1 MMTKAETLAEL
12 LTKHRG
18 VKREISYLEAENSER
33 VVSYEELYQRALG
46 ILFHLQKL
54 GARPGDKLIIYLAN
68 NEQFLDAFWAGMLGG
83 IVPVPVAL
91 GISDEHKHKLL
102 RIAKKLG
109 KPFIYTD
116 RKTLDRI
123 GAFAGPA
130 GEQAVFDGLLS
141 RAFFAEQVDDISKA
155 GKVHAVGP
163 DDMAFIQFS
172 SGSTSEPKG
181 IVLTHRNILVNARGA
196 GEAARWDENDTCV
209 TWMPLTHDM
218 GLIGMHIMMYAHR
231 MNVHIMPTD
240 LFIRRPL
247 LWMTFCARKRATIT
261 SSPNFGYRH
270 YLKVLGDR
278 EPGDLDLSSVR
289 LIHNGAEPISV
300 ELADEFMTRLAP
312 AKLKRTAMYPVYGL
326 AEATLVVSFP
336 QPPEQMYES
345 IAVDRHGL
353 SVGQTPAL
361 LPKDHPDAL
370 TIMAVGQQVPY
381 TQVRIAGDDDQA
393 LPENH
398 IGHILISGDN
408 VTKGYFENPEAN
420 AKGFTAPDSNEIRW
434 LRTGD
439 LGMIQGGK
447 LFITGRAKEIIFVN
461 GQNYYPHDIES
472 IAIRAEGLELGKVVA
487 AGVRPKGAST
497 DDLIIFVLHRMDM
510 KEFLP
515 AATQVARLVN
525 EHTGLEVA
533 HVVPVKRIPKTT
545 SGKIQRHLLEDDY
558 LNGVYA
564 AELAELA
571 SLQRGGGSGRRR
583 EGHQHRDR
591 TAHQGHLRRGAG
603 AQYRRQRQPVRN
615 RRELA
620 EAHRDPRADRPRLAG
635 HGRPHRALRLPDHRR
650 AVTSSRRQVG
660 GNDLIGVHR
669 VDLRLGER
677 GVGRAVGK
685 QSPRPPAA
693 PAARGRQ
700 GRNGRR
706 RT

>member
-1 MMTKAETLAEL
+1 MITKAETLGEL
-12 LTKHRG
+12 LTNNRT
-18 VKREISYLEAENSER
+18 VKRTISYLESENSER
-33 VVSYEELYQRALG
+33 TVSYGELYERALG

-54 GARPGDKLIIYLAN
+54 GAKPGDKLIIYLAN

-130 GEQAVFDGLLS
+130 GEQATFDGLNS

-155 GKVHAVGP
+155 GKVHASRA

-181 IVLTHRNILVNARGA
+181 IVLTHRNILVNSHGA
-196 GEAARWDENDTCV
+196 GDACNWNENDV
-209 TWMPLTHDM
+209 NLTWMPLTHDM
-218 GLIGMHIMMYAHR
+218 GLIGMHIMMFHR
-231 MNVHIMPTD
+231 RMQLNVMPTE

-247 LWMTFCARKRATIT
+247 LWMTFAARKGATIT

-270 YLKVLGDR
+270 FLKVLGDR
-278 EPGDLDLSSVR
+278 DLGDLDLSSIR
-289 LIHNGAEPISV
+289 LIFNGAEPISV
-300 ELADEFMTRLAP
+300 ELAEEFMTRLAP
-312 AKLKRTAMYPVYGL
+312 AKLRREAMYPVYGL
-326 AEATLVVSFP
+326 AEATLCVSFP
-336 QPPEQMYES
+336 QPWLQTYQYVS
-345 IAVDRHGL
+345 VNRHEL
-353 SVGQTPAL
+353 NVGKQPAEL
-361 LPKDHPDAL
+361 AKDHPDAL
-370 TIMAVGQQVPY
+370 SIMAVGKSVPFNH
-381 TQVRIAGDDDQA
+381 VRIAGDDDRE

-420 AKGFTAPDSNEIRW
+420 AKGFTADGW

-439 LGMIQGGK
+439 LGMLRGGE

-472 IAIRAEGLELGKVVA
+472 IAIRTEGLELGKVVA

-497 DDLIIFVLHRMDM
+497 DDLILFVLHRMDM
-510 KEFLP
+510 NEFLP
-515 AATQVARLVN
+515 IATQVTRLVN

-558 LNGVYA
+558 VNGVYA
-564 AELAELA
+564 AELAELDA
-571 SLQRGGGSGRRR
+571 
-583 EGHQHRDR
+583 
-591 TAHQGHLRRGAG
+591 LRA
-603 AQYRRQRQPVRN
+603 A
-615 RRELA
+615 A
-620 EAHRDPRADRPRLAG
+620 EAAGGVKVTGTDIERKIKDICDAALERNISVDDNLFEIGASSLKLIEIHEQIDRVYPGL
-635 HGRPHRALRLPDHRR
+635 
-650 AVTSSRRQVG
+650 
-660 GNDLIGVHR
+660 
-669 VDLRLGER
+669 VDLTELFDFPTIAELSTHLE
-677 GVGRAVGK
+677 GK
-685 QSPRPPAA
+685 LAA
-693 PAARGRQ
+693 
-700 GRNGRR
+700 
-706 RT
+706 TV

>member
-1 MMTKAETLAEL
+1 MMTKAETLGEL
-12 LTKHRG
+12 LSNNRG
-18 VKREISYLEAENSER
+18 FKRVISYLEAENSER
-33 VVSYEELYQRALG
+33 VVSYDELYERALG
-46 ILFHLQKL
+46 ILFHLQKI
-54 GARPGDKLIIYLAN
+54 GAKPGDKLIIYLAN
-68 NEQFLDAFWAGMLGG
+68 NEQFLDAFWASMLGG

-130 GEQAVFDGLLS
+130 GEQPVFDGLAS
-141 RAFFAEQVDDISKA
+141 RSFFAEQVDDISKA
-155 GKVHAVGP
+155 GKVHAVKA
-163 DDMAFIQFS
+163 DDTAFIQFS

-196 GEAARWDENDTCV
+196 GQAANWNDTDTVV

-231 MNVHIMPTD
+231 KNVHIMPTE

-247 LWMTFCARKRATIT
+247 LWMTFCSRKRATVT

-278 EPGDLDLSSVR
+278 SLDSDLDLSSVR

-345 IAVDRHGL
+345 IAVDRHVL

-361 LPKDHPDAL
+361 LPKDHADAL
-370 TIMAVGQQVPY
+370 TIMAVGQQVPF
-381 TQVRIAGDDDQA
+381 TKVRIADDADKE
-393 LPENH
+393 LPENQ
-398 IGHILISGDN
+398 IGHILITGDN

-420 AKGFTAPDSNEIRW
+420 AKGFTAPDSNGEQW

-439 LGMIQGGK
+439 LGMIRGGK

-487 AGVRPKGAST
+487 TGVRPKGAST
-497 DDLIIFVLHRMDM
+497 DDLILFILHRMDM
-510 KEFLP
+510 KEFMP
-515 AATQVARLVN
+515 IANQVARLVN

-558 LNGVYA
+558 EKGVYA
-564 AELAELA
+564 AELAELDA
-571 SLQRGGGSGRRR
+571 
-583 EGHQHRDR
+583 
-591 TAHQGHLRRGAG
+591 LRA
-603 AQYRRQRQPVRN
+603 A
-615 RRELA
+615 A
-620 EAHRDPRADRPRLAG
+620 EAAGGAKLTSTDIERKIKDICDAALERNISVDDNLFEIGASSLKLIEIHEQIDRAYPGL
-635 HGRPHRALRLPDHRR
+635 
-650 AVTSSRRQVG
+650 
-660 GNDLIGVHR
+660 
-669 VDLRLGER
+669 VDLTELFDFPTIATLSTHLE
-677 GVGRAVGK
+677 GK
-685 QSPRPPAA
+685 LAA
-693 PAARGRQ
+693 
-700 GRNGRR
+700 
-706 RT
+706 TV